1 LKSLNARNV
10 HGQRKE
16 VCVHS
21 NTNQHHVSRNGDTYG
36 PWTVEVIAEKL
47 AMGEIAITDFAW
59 DDVSTEWVSLLEFGE
74 LKAYLQTLRPTAPP
88 KINSDQQSLKRV
100 EKPATSSRGAASVAT
115 FSSMSDDDA
124 IQWYVTRGQQKFGP
138 FNYFGVVKALQ
149 DKSIFEFDYIWKE
162 GMDNWVRL
170 AEHDKFNG
178 ENIRKLLASLE
189 QKKAHGEVLA
199 TEIFAKRRHARMW
212 IENDVLINDNQSV
225 SPGRMVEGS
234 AGGSGL
240 IIKNSTLIPGQL
252 IHVHFS
258 SLDGLPAFNAIGEI
272 VSKKFSRGARDARA
286 PIHYGIRFVKMDP
299 AAEERVKNYFKTR
312 TAHQASA

>member
-1 LKSLNARNV
+1 M
-10 HGQRKE
+10 
-16 VCVHS
+16 S
-21 NTNQHHVSRNGDTYG
+21 NSNQHHISRNGDTYG

-47 AMGEIAITDFAW
+47 AKGEIAITDFAW
-59 DDVSTEWVSLLEFGE
+59 DDVATEWVSLLEFGE
-74 LKAYLQTLRPTAPP
+74 LKTFLQTRRPAAPP
-88 KINSDQQSLKRV
+88 KVLPVTASPLSEVAQ
-100 EKPATSSRGAASVAT
+100 PAASSIVVA
-115 FSSMSDDDA
+115 SSMSDDDA
-124 IQWYVTRGQQKFGP
+124 IQWYVTRGPQKFGP

-162 GMDNWVRL
+162 GMTNWVRL

-178 ENIRKLLASLE
+178 DNIRMLLATLE
-189 QKKAHGEVLA
+189 EKKAHGEV
-199 TEIFAKRRHARMW
+199 FAKRRHARMN
-212 IENDVLINDNQSV
+212 IENDVLINDNHSV

-272 VSKKFSRGARDARA
+272 VSKKFSRSARDSHA
-286 PIHYGIRFVKMDP
+286 PIHYGVRFVKMDP
-299 AAEERVKNYFKTR
+299 AAEERVKNYFKHR
-312 TAHQASA
+312 ASGRNQPASA